1 MAIDKVFQSRR
12 EEIMGIAQRYGA
24 KNVRVF
30 GSRARG
36 DACPNSDFDILVTVG
51 EHTSLL
57 DIIAIKQDLEDLLS
71 STVHVVTEDAISP
84 YIREEV
90 LKQAIA
96 LPLRQ
101 AGGRALLAAAILAV
115 IAAPQVIF
123 HHWPSSRVAG
133 PPEHDV
139 GVSR

>member
-1 MAIDKVFQSRR
+1 MGREDRMAIDKVLQIRR
-12 EEIMGIAQRYGA
+12 EEILGIAQRYGA

-36 DACPNSDFDILVTVG
+36 DARADSDFDLLVTVG
-51 EHTSLL
+51 ERTSLL

-90 LKQAIA
+90 LKQAVA
-96 LPLRQ
+96 L
-101 AGGRALLAAAILAV
+101 
-115 IAAPQVIF
+115 
-123 HHWPSSRVAG
+123 
-133 PPEHDV
+133 
-139 GVSR
+139 

>member
-1 MAIDKVFQSRR
+1 MAIDKVLQIRR
-12 EEIMGIAQRYGA
+12 EEILGIAQRYGA

-36 DACPNSDFDILVTVG
+36 DARADSDFDLLVTVG
-51 EHTSLL
+51 ERTSLL

-90 LKQAIA
+90 LKQAVA
-96 LPLRQ
+96 L
-101 AGGRALLAAAILAV
+101 
-115 IAAPQVIF
+115 
-123 HHWPSSRVAG
+123 
-133 PPEHDV
+133 
-139 GVSR
+139 

>member
-1 MAIDKVFQSRR
+1 MDRDDRMAIDKVLQIRR
-12 EEIMGIAQRYGA
+12 EEILGIAQRYGA

-36 DACPNSDFDILVTVG
+36 DARADSDFDLLVTVG
-51 EHTSLL
+51 ERTSLL
-57 DIIAIKQDLEDLLS
+57 DIIAIKQDLEDLLR

-96 LPLRQ
+96 L
-101 AGGRALLAAAILAV
+101 
-115 IAAPQVIF
+115 
-123 HHWPSSRVAG
+123 
-133 PPEHDV
+133 
-139 GVSR
+139 